1 LTTDVGQRL
10 AAPIEAAARDWA
22 VARLKALGFANVH
35 AEPFPIKGWVRGEE
49 RAAITAPV
57 PQKLAVTALGFRGHP
72 GAGCERRT
80 GLFPDTGCL
89 KLAPEGS
96 LRGKIA
102 FVDHAMKAAQDGG
115 GYGPFGAA
123 RRQGRPWPWR
133 VGAVDP
139 FHRHRSC
146 A

>member
-10 AAPIEAAARDWA
+10 GGTDREAAARDWA

-57 PQKLAVTALGFRGHP
+57 PQKLAVTALGYS
-72 GAGCERRT
+72 GATPAQGVSGE
-80 GLFPDTGCL
+80 LVYFPTLDAL

-123 RRQGRPWPWR
+123 RRQGPTMPRPR
-133 VGAVDP
+133 A
-139 FHRHRSC
+139 RRRC
-146 A
+146 